1 MNNVQGIQ
9 GVSAPKAVQSI
20 DLVPS
25 GQELVSLGEV
35 SDVVEISTASILA
48 AKIHDVPEMRM
59 DLVARVRME
68 IETGVYETDERI
80 DVTIDRLMDEL
91 LGLS

>member
-9 GVSAPKAVQSI
+9 GVSAPKAVQHI
-20 DLVPS
+20 DSVPS
-25 GQELVSLGEV
+25 GRELVSLGEV

-48 AKIHDVPEMRM
+48 AKIHDVPEVRM
-59 DLVARVRME
+59 DLVARVRAE
-68 IETGVYETDERI
+68 IETGVYETEERM